1 MPYKIAIAGI
11 GFVGLSNAMLL
22 SQHNQ
27 VVALDI
33 DEKKV
38 AMLNNKVSPIE
49 DKDISD
55 FLLKDNLRFRA
66 TLDKHDAYRGADFV
80 IICTPTDYDES
91 TNKFNTNSITNIIRD
106 VLAINPNATMVIKS
120 TVPVGYT
127 KSISEKFKTNNI
139 FFSPEFLREGKA
151 LYDNLHPNRII
162 VGEKSDRAMIFAG
175 LLERGALKKGIPVLF
190 IDSTDAEAVKLFSN
204 AYLAMRVAYFNEL
217 DSYCEENSL
226 CTKDILDGVGLDL
239 RVGAHYNNPS
249 FGYGGYCFPKDTKQ
263 LKANFKGIPNNL
275 IGAIVDS
282 NETRKDFVTSQI
294 LKNNPTVVGI
304 YRLIMKSGSG
314 NFRSSAVQGVMQ
326 KLRDRNID
334 VVIYEPITNDDV
346 FEGFRVVKNLNEFK
360 LISDVIVAN
369 RISDDLKDVTQK
381 VYSRDVYGRDN

>member
-1 MPYKIAIAGI
+1 
-11 GFVGLSNAMLL
+11 
-22 SQHNQ
+22 
-27 VVALDI
+27 
-33 DEKKV
+33 
-38 AMLNNKVSPIE
+38 
-49 DKDISD
+49 
-55 FLLKDNLRFRA
+55 
-66 TLDKHDAYRGADFV
+66 
-80 IICTPTDYDES
+80 
-91 TNKFNTNSITNIIRD
+91 
-106 VLAINPNATMVIKS
+106 
-120 TVPVGYT
+120 
-127 KSISEKFKTNNI
+127 
-139 FFSPEFLREGKA
+139 
-151 LYDNLHPNRII
+151 
-162 VGEKSDRAMIFAG
+162 
-175 LLERGALKKGIPVLF
+175 
-190 IDSTDAEAVKLFSN
+190 
-204 AYLAMRVAYFNEL
+204 MRVAYFNEL